1 MARDR
6 TLILKGDFV
15 PMLRYFSPRQLQ
27 WGLGLAGLAT
37 LPLAGCHDVLS
48 VTDPDIILE
57 ANSASGAIAL
67 HNGAVLRVAQAVSGT
82 QQPDALF
89 MFGGLL
95 TDEWRS
101 GDTFIQRNTMDQRI
115 WDPNNTFNAGPFR
128 NLNRVRTQAAV
139 AIDGLRTYAPTPKS
153 NIGRMFAFIAFVDVL
168 MGEHY
173 CNGVPLSTI
182 SGSQI
187 IFGEPISD
195 DSLFK
200 LAIAFS
206 DSALANVGG
215 TDSASVTN
223 LARVLQGRA
232 LVDRGDFA
240 GAAAAVAAVPLGFHY
255 DVTHSINT
263 SDNQMWALNASAR
276 RYTMGDLE
284 GGNGLPYV
292 SANDPRLP
300 TKTGPDGIF
309 DSAFPITVIRQ
320 GIWDRG
326 TAVVIASGIEAQLI
340 TAEAALQAGDPTTWL
355 SIINTLRTNTALY
368 PAVLTGYT
376 RGPNLTALAD
386 PGTAATR
393 VDAMFYERGFWLF
406 STGHRLGDMR
416 RLVRQYGRTVSSVYP
431 TGAWFKGGDYGDA
444 IQMSIPI
451 EEQNNPNFVQCTDRN
466 P

>member
-1 MARDR
+1 
-6 TLILKGDFV
+6 
-15 PMLRYFSPRQLQ
+15 MLRYFSPRRLQ
-27 WGLGLAGLAT
+27 RVLGLAGFAAA
-37 LPLAGCHDVLS
+37 LPLVGCHDVLS
-48 VTDPDIILE
+48 VTDPDIILQ

-67 HNGAVLRVAQAVSGT
+67 HNGAILRVAQAVSGT

-101 GDTFIQRNTMDQRI
+101 GDTFIQRNTQDQRI
-115 WDPNNTFNAGPFR
+115 WDPTNTFNAGPFR
-128 NLNRVRTQAAV
+128 NLNRVRTQTQV
-139 AIDGLRTYAPTPKS
+139 AIDGLRAYAPTPKT
-153 NIGRMFAFIAFVDVL
+153 NIGRMFAFDAYVDVL

-173 CNGVPLSTI
+173 CNGVPLS
-182 SGSQI
+182 SVVGSQI
-187 IFGEPISD
+187 QFGEPISD
-195 DSLFK
+195 DSLFGLS
-200 LAIAFS
+200 LAFA

-215 TDSASVTN
+215 GDSANVVN
-223 LARVLQGRA
+223 LVRVIRGRA

-240 GAAAAVAAVPLGFHY
+240 GAAAAVAAVPLAFHY

-263 SDNQMWALNASAR
+263 SDNQMWSLNSSAR

-320 GIWDRG
+320 GIWDRP

-340 TAEAALQAGDPTTWL
+340 TAEAALQANDTTTWL
-355 SIINTLRTNTALY
+355 TTINSLRTNTALY
-368 PAVLTGYT
+368 PAVLSGFT

-386 PGTAATR
+386 PGTAAGR
-393 VDAMFYERGFWLF
+393 VDIMFYERAFWMF

-416 RLVRQYGRTVSSVYP
+416 RLVRQYGRSVTSVYP
-431 TGAWFKGGDYGDA
+431 VGAWFKGGNYGDA

-451 EEQNNPNFVQCTDRN
+451 EEQNNPNFAQCADRN